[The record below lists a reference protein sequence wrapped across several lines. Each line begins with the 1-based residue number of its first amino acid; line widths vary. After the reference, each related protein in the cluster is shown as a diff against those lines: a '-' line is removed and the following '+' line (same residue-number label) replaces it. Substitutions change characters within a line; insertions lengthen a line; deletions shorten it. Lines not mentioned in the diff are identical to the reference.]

1 MLLKGGKTLSLK
13 HLSVLSFFMYR
24 RKKMNTYP
32 YFNVLNPQPSV
43 DRINE
48 QINQLENMK
57 KQMQQPV
64 APPTN
69 LTQNFQIAPTNH
81 EVIKY
86 ANSMEEV
93 QRDLVL
99 GDTPYFSKDMS
110 VVWVKN
116 TKGDIKTYE
125 LTEIIPQDEKDIQIE
140 ILKARISDLER
151 KVIDEPSNEY
161 ATEPV
166 EDEEPSSVSAI
177 RKPKKK

>member
-1 MLLKGGKTLSLK
+1 
-13 HLSVLSFFMYR
+13 
-24 RKKMNTYP
+24 MNTYP
-32 YFNVLNPQPSV
+32 YFNVLNPQPSL

-86 ANSMEEV
+86 ASSMEEV
-93 QRDLVL
+93 QRDIVI

-110 VVWVKN
+110 VVWIKN
-116 TKGDIKTYE
+116 TKGEIKTYE
-125 LTEIIPQDEKDIQIE
+125 LNEIIPRDEKDVQIE
-140 ILKARISDLER
+140 MLKAKINDLER
-151 KVIDEPSNEY
+151 KMTSEPSYEY
-161 ATEPV
+161 VDEPV
-166 EDEEPSSVSAI
+166 EDEEPSSVSTI